1 MTLIPLPFY
10 IYYIIIVFY
19 IAETISLQYKNESTL
34 NALFYVFFHS
44 FIQLSDES
52 VKLVLSQLIF
62 VVMRRN
68 FAYKEY
74 Q

>member
-1 MTLIPLPFY
+1 MR
-10 IYYIIIVFY
+10 
-19 IAETISLQYKNESTL
+19 
-34 NALFYVFFHS
+34 FFTFFPS

-62 VVMRRN
+62 VVMWRN

>member
-10 IYYIIIVFY
+10 IYCIIIVFY

-34 NALFYVFFHS
+34 NALFYVFSHS
-44 FIQLSDES
+44 FIQLPDES
-52 VKLVLSQLIF
+52 VKSVLSQLIF

>member
-1 MTLIPLPFY
+1 MTLIPLSFY
-10 IYYIIIVFY
+10 ILHYYCLL
-19 IAETISLQYKNESTL
+19 IAETISLQYKKGGYFKCAFL
-34 NALFYVFFHS
+34 RFFHS

-52 VKLVLSQLIF
+52 VKSVLSQLIF

>member
-10 IYYIIIVFY
+10 IYCIIIVFY

-34 NALFYVFFHS
+34 NAPFLRFFHS
-44 FIQLSDES
+44 FVQLSDES

>member
-1 MTLIPLPFY
+1 MMTLTPLYFC
-10 IYYIIIVFY
+10 IYCIIIVFY
-19 IAETISLQYKNESTL
+19 ITKTIFLQYKNESTL
-34 NALFYVFFHS
+34 NALL

-52 VKLVLSQLIF
+52 VKSVLSQLVF

>member
-34 NALFYVFFHS
+34 NALFYVFSIHLYS
-44 FIQLSDES
+44 FLM
-52 VKLVLSQLIF
+52 K
-62 VVMRRN
+62 
-68 FAYKEY
+68 A
-74 Q
+74 

>member
-1 MTLIPLPFY
+1 MR
-10 IYYIIIVFY
+10 
-19 IAETISLQYKNESTL
+19 
-34 NALFYVFFHS
+34 FFTFFSHS
-44 FIQLSDES
+44 FIQLPDES
-52 VKLVLSQLIF
+52 VKSVLSQLIF

>member
-1 MTLIPLPFY
+1 MHFLR
-10 IYYIIIVFY
+10 
-19 IAETISLQYKNESTL
+19 
-34 NALFYVFFHS
+34 FFHS

-68 FAYKEY
+68 FVYKEY

>member
-10 IYYIIIVFY
+10 IYCIIIVFY

-34 NALFYVFFHS
+34 NALFLRFSHS

-52 VKLVLSQLIF
+52 VKSVLSQLIF
-62 VVMRRN
+62 VVMWRN

>member
-34 NALFYVFFHS
+34 NTLFYVFSIHLYS
-44 FIQLSDES
+44 FLM
-52 VKLVLSQLIF
+52 K
-62 VVMRRN
+62 
-68 FAYKEY
+68 A
-74 Q
+74 

>member
-10 IYYIIIVFY
+10 IYCIIIVFY

-34 NALFYVFFHS
+34 NALFTFFHS

-52 VKLVLSQLIF
+52 VKSVLSQLIF